1 MTFHINNDGEAGKCN
16 ATKGNCPFGNENEH
30 FNTKEEARAFYEG
43 VQSNRVFNTVPV
55 KNNVN
60 SKESSIKV
68 ENVPESFISK
78 DSAGNVMITVPA
90 GKYFVGDP
98 CYAVKDNDAWQ
109 NFVERM
115 FKDSPAGE
123 TVSGVMMNGYPV
135 VGVSTVYGDGEYF
148 DVNDNRSF
156 PVDAGLIGIVDM
168 RVAAQNGVSEDDLEG
183 FGLGHVI
190 NFDEPVRLARTEDG
204 DILIHNITIPT
215 GDNDIEDDNVFGED
229 WDDDDEEDFIFS
241 DENYR

>member
-1 MTFHINNDGEAGKCN
+1 
-16 ATKGNCPFGNENEH
+16 
-30 FNTKEEARAFYEG
+30 
-43 VQSNRVFNTVPV
+43 
-55 KNNVN
+55 
-60 SKESSIKV
+60 
-68 ENVPESFISK
+68 
-78 DSAGNVMITVPA
+78 
-90 GKYFVGDP
+90 
-98 CYAVKDNDAWQ
+98 
-109 NFVERM
+109 
-115 FKDSPAGE
+115 
-123 TVSGVMMNGYPV
+123 MNGYPV

-156 PVDAGLIGIVDM
+156 PVDAGMIGVVDM

-183 FGLGHVI
+183 LGLGHVI

-229 WDDDDEEDFIFS
+229 WDDDDEEDFIFN